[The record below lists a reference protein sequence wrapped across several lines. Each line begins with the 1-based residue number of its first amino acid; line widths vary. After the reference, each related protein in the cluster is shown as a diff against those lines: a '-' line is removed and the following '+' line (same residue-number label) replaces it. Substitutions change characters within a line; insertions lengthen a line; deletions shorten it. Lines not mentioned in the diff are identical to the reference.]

1 MNREIKFRA
10 WDKVNK
16 VMVKVVEIDF
26 FRRRMYFT
34 IDNKY
39 YGECSLDD
47 VILMQYTGLKDINGK
62 EIYEGDIL
70 IQNNN
75 KADLVQVC
83 FGEFGI
89 RSLKTEKVIDKSVGW
104 YLKVLPTDVIS
115 KVAPFCYDTPI
126 NNYWIERLNTKIIGN
141 IYENPELLEVGQ

>member
-47 VILMQYTGLKDINGK
+47 VILMQCTGLKDKNEK
-62 EIYEGDIL
+62 EIYEGDIYHM
-70 IQNNN
+70 
-75 KADLVQVC
+75 
-83 FGEFGI
+83 G
-89 RSLKTEKVIDKSVGW
+89 DKNIKYVVVYEDAGFKGKQLGTSSYAG
-104 YLKVLPTDVIS
+104 LS
-115 KVAPFCYDTPI
+115 
-126 NNYWIERLNTKIIGN
+126 YWQDKIEIIGN
-141 IYENPELLEVGQ
+141 IYKNPLLLEVK

>member
-47 VILMQYTGLKDINGK
+47 VILMQYTGLKDKNGV
-62 EIYEGDIL
+62 EIYEGDIYHMGDK
-70 IQNNN
+70 N
-75 KADLVQVC
+75 
-83 FGEFGI
+83 I
-89 RSLKTEKVIDKSVGW
+89 RYVVVYEDASFKGKQLGTSSYAGLSYWQDK
-104 YLKVLPTDVIS
+104 
-115 KVAPFCYDTPI
+115 
-126 NNYWIERLNTKIIGN
+126 IEIIGN
-141 IYENPELLEVGQ
+141 IYENPELLEG